1 MLFNCFI
8 KNIVNIVAAAVFSW
22 GSLILP
28 FDGFNGFIQKF
39 YERFFPTQQAQTQI
53 TQSTIVFE
61 AETGTVLSSENEN
74 EVMQAGHLAKLMTL
88 LIVEETLENGDISL
102 DTQISV
108 SQYAN
113 SMQGSQVWLDVGEKI
128 SVEELIKSIT
138 VGNANDACV
147 ALAEAVAKTEQDFAS
162 LMNEKAASIGMKNTF
177 YADCTGIS
185 ADTKTTAYDT
195 ALLCAELSKH
205 EDVFKYTTTWMDD
218 VRGGKAQLV
227 NLNRMVRT
235 YKGIIGFKACYSEG
249 CRNCLAAAAQRGN
262 MTVVAVIIGSP
273 DEDSRFSWAKDAM
286 NKAFAA
292 YEIYVPEM
300 SEGILDDVNVSFGEK
315 QFASVRCSDDS
326 TVLIPKGC
334 SDDVEVSFERVD
346 NVTAPVKKGTVIGS
360 VCFTLSGEEIYF
372 ADICL
377 SEDVDRLSFGESFK
391 RILLELLKM

>member
-8 KNIVNIVAAAVFSW
+8 KNIVNVVAAAVFSW
-22 GSLILP
+22 SLPILP
-28 FDGFNGFIQKF
+28 FDGFNGFIQKL
-39 YERFFPTQQAQTQI
+39 YEQFFPALQAQTEI
-53 TQSTIVFE
+53 IQSKVVYE

-102 DTQISV
+102 DTQITV

-128 SVEELIKSIT
+128 SVDELIKSIT
-138 VGNANDACV
+138 IGNANDACV
-147 ALAEAVAKTEQDFAS
+147 AIAEAVAKTEQDFAA
-162 LMNEKAASIGMKNTF
+162 LMNEKAAALGMENTF

-205 EDVFKYTTTWMDD
+205 EDHFKYTTTWMDD

-227 NLNRMVRT
+227 NLNRLVRT
-235 YKGIIGFKACYSEG
+235 YKGIIGFKACYSDG
-249 CRNCLAAAAQRGN
+249 GKNCLAAAAQRGD
-262 MTVVAVIIGSP
+262 MTAVAVILGSP

-300 SEGILDDVNVSFGEK
+300 SEGILDDVNVAFGEK
-315 QFASVRCSDDS
+315 SFAAVRCSDES
-326 TVLIPKGC
+326 KVLIPKGC
-334 SDDVEVSFERVD
+334 ADDVEVSYERID

-360 VCFTLSGEEIYF
+360 VCFTLSGEEIYS